1 MFGIGFWEMLMI
13 GGLVLVAVGPERL
26 PSMIKSIA
34 RLYRQARR
42 AATDIR
48 QSTGIDDV
56 LRDDEL
62 KELAALRN
70 QKIQL
75 LGGPASA
82 KPTAA
87 KPVPGKSGTPD
98 GALAKPVA
106 GDANAAPVE
115 GKPMPIEGKP
125 MPVEGKPF
133 GKPSVPVTGAMDAP
147 VVLRGLSL
155 EDRRRELPIEG
166 VDVLWARA
174 HTTHASVRDGE
185 AA

>member
-26 PSMIKSIA
+26 PSMIKQIA

-42 AATDIR
+42 AAQDIR

-62 KELAALRN
+62 KELAAMRN

-75 LGGPASA
+75 MGP
-82 KPTAA
+82 
-87 KPVPGKSGTPD
+87 
-98 GALAKPVA
+98 LNKPVA
-106 GDANAAPVE
+106 KPIAKPMAPIEGKPMAPVE
-115 GKPMPIEGKP
+115 GKPMAPEGTMAAGKP
-125 MPVEGKPF
+125 MPMGKPQMANTSITDSP
-133 GKPSVPVTGAMDAP
+133 GM
-147 VVLRGLSL
+147 LRGLSL
-155 EDRRRELPIEG
+155 EDRRRELPLDG
-166 VDVLWARA
+166 VDVVVARA
-174 HTTHASVRDGE
+174 RLIRASTRDGE

>member
-26 PSMIKSIA
+26 PSMIKTIA

-42 AATDIR
+42 AAQDIR

-62 KELAALRN
+62 KELAAMRN

-75 LGGPASA
+75 MGPQVTGKPIAPLA
-82 KPTAA
+82 KPGVIA
-87 KPVPGKSGTPD
+87 KPGVEPVPGKPLAPEGTMP
-98 GALAKPVA
+98 A
-106 GDANAAPVE
+106 
-115 GKPMPIEGKP
+115 GKPMPMDKP
-125 MPVEGKPF
+125 GVMA
-133 GKPSVPVTGAMDAP
+133 KPSVPATSMMDSPA
-147 VVLRGLSL
+147 VIRGLSL
-155 EDRRRELPIEG
+155 EDRRRELPMDG
-166 VDVLWARA
+166 VDVVTLRARLA
-174 HTTHASVRDGE
+174 PAAKSEGE

>member
-26 PSMIKSIA
+26 PSMIKTIA

-42 AATDIR
+42 AAQDIR

-62 KELAALRN
+62 KELAGLRN

-75 LGGPASA
+75 MGAQMTPKPMAPAGKPGVIA
-82 KPTAA
+82 KAG
-87 KPVPGKSGTPD
+87 VD
-98 GALAKPVA
+98 KPVA
-106 GDANAAPVE
+106 PEGTLPA
-115 GKPMPIEGKP
+115 GKPMASA
-125 MPVEGKPF
+125 M
-133 GKPSVPVTGAMDAP
+133 GKPSVPTASVMDSST
-147 VVLRGLSL
+147 VLRGLTL
-155 EDRRRELPIEG
+155 EERRRELPMDG
-166 VDVLWARA
+166 VDVVVARA
-174 HTTHASVRDGE
+174 RLERSQLRDGE

>member
-115 GKPMPIEGKP
+115 GKPMP
-125 MPVEGKPF
+125 VEGKPF